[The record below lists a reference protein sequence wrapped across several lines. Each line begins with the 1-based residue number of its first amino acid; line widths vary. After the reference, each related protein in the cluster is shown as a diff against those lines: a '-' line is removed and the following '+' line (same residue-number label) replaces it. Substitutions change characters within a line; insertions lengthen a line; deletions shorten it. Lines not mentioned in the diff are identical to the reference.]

1 MKFTER
7 KMTMNGIEVNNL
19 NVDLKGFA
27 LKNINMSIPKGTVMG
42 LIGRNG
48 AGKSTLIKT
57 ISDGYK
63 KESGEIRINGIT
75 CNEDRAAYFTMLSTV
90 FDELNLN
97 DMTKIKLLIK
107 NAKKAYPIFDE
118 EYFRERISFFRISEK
133 QRLDKLSF
141 GMKKKVQIIFALCL
155 KPQVLIL
162 DEPTTGIDPSDR
174 EEILDML
181 MDFMQDENHTI
192 MLSTHI
198 TSDLDK
204 IADYIT
210 LIDNGEIVFSES
222 KIDLQ
227 DKYRLIRCNEEQI
240 NESDREK
247 LIGIKKNSFGIEA
260 LTKDKEIAS
269 KPGISSAIP
278 TVEEIMVHFTEREEK
293 HI

>member
-1 MKFTER
+1 
-7 KMTMNGIEVNNL
+7 MNGIEVNNL

-75 CNEDRAAYFTMLSTV
+75 CNEDRVAYFTMLSTV

-210 LIDNGEIVFSES
+210 LIDDGEIVFSES

>member
-1 MKFTER
+1 
-7 KMTMNGIEVNNL
+7 MNGIEVNNL

-210 LIDNGEIVFSES
+210 LIDDGEIVFSES

>member
-1 MKFTER
+1 MQ
-7 KMTMNGIEVNNL
+7 
-19 NVDLKGFA
+19 
-27 LKNINMSIPKGTVMG
+27 
-42 LIGRNG
+42 
-48 AGKSTLIKT
+48 
-57 ISDGYK
+57 
-63 KESGEIRINGIT
+63 
-75 CNEDRAAYFTMLSTV
+75 
-90 FDELNLN
+90 
-97 DMTKIKLLIK
+97 
-107 NAKKAYPIFDE
+107 KKAYPIFDE

-210 LIDNGEIVFSES
+210 LIDDGEIVFSES

-240 NESDREK
+240 NESDREN

>member
-1 MKFTER
+1 
-7 KMTMNGIEVNNL
+7 MNGIEVNNL

>member
-210 LIDNGEIVFSES
+210 LIDDGEIVFSES

-278 TVEEIMVHFTEREEK
+278 TVEEIMVHFTEKEEK

>member
-1 MKFTER
+1 
-7 KMTMNGIEVNNL
+7 MNGIEVNNL

-27 LKNINMSIPKGTVMG
+27 LKNINITIPKGTVMG